1 VGETDNN
8 GGSHAFFDET
18 FDTQFEFC
26 MKVSNFERINR
37 IEEVGGVDLLEN
49 FPGKFCMRQGMY
61 WRVCNRI
68 DGIKLKGWRKPVQY
82 FWSGDY
88 TGKRQLSK
96 FDISDPIYRKCSIER
111 EATLLMMIL
120 TTKYSLKMQNEQEIK
135 YMDSLF

>member
-1 VGETDNN
+1 MELRKWVEL
-8 GGSHAFFDET
+8 
-18 FDTQFEFC
+18 FC
-26 MKVSNFERINR
+26 WRVFQ
-37 IEEVGGVDLLEN
+37 EN
-49 FPGKFCMRQGMY
+49 FARDREMY

-82 FWSGDY
+82 FLSGDY
-88 TGKRQLSK
+88 TGKGQLSK

-135 YMDSLF
+135 SMDSLF